1 MSINILIVDDSAI
14 VRAVIEKAIRLAD
27 QAIGEIY
34 QAENGKVALEI
45 LADNWIDLVLTD
57 INMPVMD
64 GVEMIEKMCD
74 DGLLKTI
81 PVVIISTEGSTAR
94 IEQLMAKGVTAYL
107 RKPFAPEA
115 FVQVLKDVLGV
126 KR

>member
-14 VRAVIEKAIRLAD
+14 VRAVIEKTIRLAGH
-27 QAIGEIY
+27 AIGEIY
-34 QAENGKVALEI
+34 MAENGKEALEI
-45 LADNWIDLVLTD
+45 LADNWIDLVLAD
-57 INMPVMD
+57 INMPVMN
-64 GVEMIEKMCD
+64 GLEMVEKMCD

-94 IEQLMAKGVTAYL
+94 IDQLMAKGVAAYI

-115 FVQVLKDVLGV
+115 LVQVLKDVVGV
-126 KR
+126 EG